1 MKITMEMFFLFA
13 LGLNVAFLGSVRK
26 HLSFSNENIF
36 VCVCVI
42 SVKLFIEIRFL
53 YFWAV
58 VTLLNWFRSPIVHAW
73 SYCDGVNS
81 PSPSPPHVYLAPKE
95 ASLGKRCYPSE
106 RQRKLLNFCLSI
118 IQPSDFPLGCS
129 TTDYKEPGGELSH
142 EKVQHVYKTRTI
154 ALAGSLL
161 LFRLWTKRKNFDPN
175 KYHHQSS

>member
-26 HLSFSNENIF
+26 HLSFSNENIYVC

-42 SVKLFIEIRFL
+42 SVKLFIDKNDLKDARFL

-81 PSPSPPHVYLAPKE
+81 PSPSPPHVCLAPKE

-106 RQRKLLNFCLSI
+106 RQRKLLNFWVSI

-129 TTDYKEPGGELSH
+129 TTDL
-142 EKVQHVYKTRTI
+142 QRTRRRAKPLKGT
-154 ALAGSLL
+154 ACV
-161 LFRLWTKRKNFDPN
+161 
-175 KYHHQSS
+175 